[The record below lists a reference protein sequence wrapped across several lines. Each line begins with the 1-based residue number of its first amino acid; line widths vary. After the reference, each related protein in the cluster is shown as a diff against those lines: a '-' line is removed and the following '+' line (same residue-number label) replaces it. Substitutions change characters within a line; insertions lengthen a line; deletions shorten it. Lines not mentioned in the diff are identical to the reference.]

1 MEQAKAEEAQK
12 VCLSAVETDQEL
24 ELLRKLIKKGVLELR
39 PAFDMAGIRYPNAE
53 EAWTIDSTQVK
64 EVLVELEKKGSLV
77 VRLAERA
84 LMCPSCGSPE
94 LHGKYTCPKC
104 GSDTVELTE
113 LLEHTKCG
121 YIGAKENF
129 VKESGLACPS
139 CHAGLLSETE
149 HYRAI
154 GNFYQCE
161 KCGNRFDKPEAIYVC
176 QNCDK
181 VSSQQEAKYVK
192 VYSYRIS
199 EERIREFGRELPVL
213 ENARQLLV
221 NSGFKVKLHAKVTGA
236 SGVQSLFDAV
246 AERGETLL
254 VADISVSGNKND
266 IVALLAKK
274 ADVNPTKAL
283 IIDLSGLDELL
294 LLGKIYDILVIKAA
308 KDQSLPV
315 EFGVFLAKL
324 GVPTHD

>member
-1 MEQAKAEEAQK
+1 MEHARAEEAQK
-12 VCLSAVETDQEL
+12 VGVSAVEADQER
-24 ELLRKLIKKGVLELR
+24 EFLRKLIKKGVLELM
-39 PAFDMAGIRYPNAE
+39 PAFDKTGIRYPDAE
-53 EAWTIDSTQVK
+53 EVWKIDAAQAQI
-64 EVLVELEKKGSLV
+64 VLVDLERKGSLV
-77 VRLAERA
+77 AQLAERA
-84 LMCPSCGSPE
+84 LTCPNCGSPE

-104 GSDTVELTE
+104 GSDAVDLTE

-121 YIGAKENF
+121 YIGSKENF
-129 VKESGLACPS
+129 VKESGLVCPS
-139 CHAGLLSETE
+139 CHAGLLSETG

-161 KCGNRFDKPEAIYVC
+161 KCGNRFDKPEAFYIC
-176 QNCDK
+176 QNCGK
-181 VSSQQEAKYVK
+181 VSGYQEAKYGK
-192 VYSYRIS
+192 VFSYRVS

-213 ENARQLLV
+213 ENARQLLF
-221 NSGFKVKLHAKVTGA
+221 NGGFKVKLHAKVTGS
-236 SGVQSLFDAV
+236 SGVQSSFDIV
-246 AERGETLL
+246 AERGETRL

-274 ADVNPTKAL
+274 VDVNPTKAL

>member
-1 MEQAKAEEAQK
+1 MEQTKAEEAQ
-12 VCLSAVETDQEL
+12 VVHVDIAETDQER
-24 ELLRKLIKKGVLELR
+24 ELLRKLIKKGILELK
-39 PAFDMAGIRYPNAE
+39 PVFDMAGIRYLDAE
-53 EAWTIDSTQVK
+53 EVWQISSVQVK
-64 EVLVELEKKGSLV
+64 EVLADLVKKGALIA
-77 VRLAERA
+77 RLAERA
-84 LMCPSCGSPE
+84 LTCPNCGSPE

-104 GSDTVELTE
+104 SSDAVELTE

-139 CHAGLLSETE
+139 CHSELLNEAE
-149 HYRAI
+149 HYRTI

-161 KCGNRFDKPEAIYVC
+161 KCGNRFDKPEAFYIC
-176 QNCDK
+176 QNCGK
-181 VSSQQEAKYVK
+181 VSSYQEAKYGK
-192 VYSYRIS
+192 VFLYRVS

-213 ENARQLLV
+213 ESARQLLV
-221 NSGFKVKLHAKVTGA
+221 NSGFKVKLRAKVTGA
-236 SGVQSLFDAV
+236 SGVQSSFDIV
-246 AERGETLL
+246 AERGETRL

-274 ADVNPTKAL
+274 VDVNPTKAL